1 MADITTGAGGLEE
14 VLGSILSDFAHE
26 VEDQSRRDV
35 DAAAEVGL
43 RKVEEGAARHVARRG
58 KYAKSW
64 KSTTVTG
71 SLGSRS
77 KVIHSTQPGLTHL
90 LDKGHLLRDGSRYA
104 GDGHIAAA
112 GEAAMAELR
121 RRMHG

>member
-1 MADITTGAGGLEE
+1 M
-14 VLGSILSDFAHE
+14 LSDFAHE
-26 VEDQSRRDV
+26 VEEQSRRDV
-35 DAAAEVGL
+35 DAAARVGL
-43 RKVEEGAARHVARRG
+43 EKVEEGASRHVARRG

-64 KSTTVTG
+64 RADEVVGT
-71 SLGSRS
+71 LGSRS

-112 GEAAMAELR
+112 GEAAMAELQ